1 MLHVFLVR
9 ARFFQYFHK
18 PQNSDTDYRYLTCA
32 CDPFKILSH
41 QFQTQVTKSQVKRG
55 TTGLDT
61 TQSTAKANKLKPVNN
76 KHISVLIFYLTA
88 TDRSFTISTRKASK
102 QYTLCGFPAEVPN
115 PKWPRYHRN
124 GRWESYQKKSLFLF
138 SSSSRACFLVPFV
151 PLTCAGLYCRAS
163 LFPSKRP
170 KRTYFC
176 GVYVPHIYTH
186 AR

>member
-88 TDRSFTISTRKASK
+88 TDRSFTISTRK
-102 QYTLCGFPAEVPN
+102 PPN
-115 PKWPRYHRN
+115 NTHFVDFLQRYQIRN
-124 GRWESYQKKSLFLF
+124 GRATTVMAGGILPKKIFFLF

-151 PLTCAGLYCRAS
+151 L
-163 LFPSKRP
+163 
-170 KRTYFC
+170 
-176 GVYVPHIYTH
+176 
-186 AR
+186 